1 MQAPSK
7 LPKSL
12 LKELQTETPFT
23 SRELGRLWTR
33 FRALDTDGSGSISG
47 AVRRASD
54 VRSEL
59 LLPTLQAQPNTYVL
73 TAKPEGRADDR
84 ADDADDVYRTSGTL
98 MNCYSILSRAVSL
111 KYLVTTALAD

>member
-7 LPKSL
+7 LPKPL

-33 FRALDTDGSGSISG
+33 FRALDTDGSGSVSG

-73 TAKPEGRADDR
+73 TANPEGR
-84 ADDADDVYRTSGTL
+84 ADDVYRTSETL
-98 MNCYSILSRAVSL
+98 MNCYSIHSRAVSL
-111 KYLVTTALAD
+111 KYSVTTALAD